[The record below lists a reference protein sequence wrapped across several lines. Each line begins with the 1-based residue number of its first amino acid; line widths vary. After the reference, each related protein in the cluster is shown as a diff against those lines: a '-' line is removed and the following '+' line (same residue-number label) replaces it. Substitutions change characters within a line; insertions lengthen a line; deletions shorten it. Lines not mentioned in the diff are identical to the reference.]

1 MKENKM
7 EQNIATTID
16 GSGLVEAKND
26 RALFNFMIKSK
37 AETLEEAKER
47 LLEKTKSVLKTLED
61 LKMNLD
67 GDIATS
73 VSNYRLEHRESGEK
87 MSAGYQSVN
96 IITFQV
102 VVDEKTN
109 DIFKACLKIDSHM
122 PQPSFTV
129 KDREVLLEKAVVKA
143 SDDAKAKL
151 AKECSLLGI
160 SQDQLKIYNWKFGYE
175 GYIPSSNNQN
185 YSNAMGATGAIGPQG
200 SIGAYNNYQPT
211 MQKAATIYQEL
222 LDTKL
227 EPGKISVRV
236 AVRVNYIWKE

>member
-26 RALFNFMIKSK
+26 RATFNFMIKARADS
-37 AETLEEAKER
+37 LEEAKAK
-47 LLEKTKSVLKTLED
+47 LADKTKSVLKTLED

-73 VSNYRLEHRESGEK
+73 VSNYRLEQRENGEK
-87 MSAGYQSVN
+87 MSVGYQSSN
-96 IITFQV
+96 IITFQII
-102 VVDEKTN
+102 VDEKIN
-109 DIFKACLKIDSHM
+109 DIFKTCLKIDSNM
-122 PQPSFTV
+122 PQPIFTV
-129 KDREVLLEKAVVKA
+129 KNREVLLEQAVVKA

-151 AKECSLLGI
+151 AKECSLLNI
-160 SQDQLKIYNWKFGYE
+160 TPSQLKIYNWKFGYE
-175 GYIPSSNNQN
+175 GYIPSNNQQA
-185 YSNAMGATGAIGPQG
+185 YGAAGVTGPQG
-200 SIGAYNNYQPT
+200 SIGSPGSYGGYQPT